1 MISNQRQIIKG
12 KQAKFAYS
20 LLGNAF
26 EKKTENQ
33 VGAIKSLKPS
43 NEKDE
48 LKQIDAIF
56 DE

>member
-1 MISNQRQIIKG
+1 MPSNQRQIIKD
-12 KQAKFAYS
+12 KQTKFAYS

-26 EKKTENQ
+26 EKETENQ
-33 VGAIKSLKPS
+33 VSAIKSLKPS

-48 LKQIDAIF
+48 LKQIDVIF

>member
-1 MISNQRQIIKG
+1 M
-12 KQAKFAYS
+12 
-20 LLGNAF
+20 LLK
-26 EKKTENQ
+26 KKTENQ
-33 VGAIKSLKPS
+33 IGAIKSLKPS

>member
-1 MISNQRQIIKG
+1 MPSNQRKIIKD
-12 KQAKFAYS
+12 KQTKFAYS

-26 EKKTENQ
+26 EKETENQ

-48 LKQIDAIF
+48 LKQIDVIF